1 MAAGTKYNLTPEY
14 KPEEFYRV
22 ETGVRKSGPWK
33 LDITN
38 LVVGSVLPVFTPVQA
53 DLKKR
58 TLVPVRNVKVVE
70 AYTTGDSNL
79 TIKVAKDSLA
89 YRGMFIGSGKK
100 GAEVA
105 SIDKSTKDYDVLTI
119 KAAFGENIAK
129 DTVLFEA
136 TAVGGTVK
144 KNTANFVL
152 YDAKKVESD
161 GAVLCTLLMQAYE
174 VKESKLV
181 LVPIHELDKVGLTS
195 RFQFEY

>member
-1 MAAGTKYNLTPEY
+1 MAAGTHYNLKPDY
-14 KPEEFYRV
+14 KPEEFYRI

-38 LVVGSVLPVFTPVQA
+38 LVIGSFLPVFTPVQA

-70 AYTTGDSNL
+70 AYTTGESNL

-89 YRGMFIGSGKK
+89 YQGMFIGSGKK

-105 SIDKSTKDYDVLTI
+105 SIDKSNKAYDVLTI

-129 DTVLFEA
+129 DAVLFEA
-136 TAVGGTVK
+136 TAVGS
-144 KNTANFVL
+144 FFI
-152 YDAKKVESD
+152 SD
-161 GAVLCTLLMQAYE
+161 HL
-174 VKESKLV
+174 
-181 LVPIHELDKVGLTS
+181 
-195 RFQFEY
+195 

>member
-1 MAAGTKYNLTPEY
+1 MAAGTHYDLKPDY

-38 LVVGSVLPVFTPVQA
+38 LVVGSTLPVFTPVQA
-53 DLKKR
+53 DLNKR
-58 TLVPVRNVKVVE
+58 TIVPVRNVKVVE
-70 AYTTGDSNL
+70 AYTTGDTALS
-79 TIKVAKDSLA
+79 IKVKKDSLA
-89 YRGMFIGSGKK
+89 YVGMFIGSGKK
-100 GAEVA
+100 GAEVSA
-105 SIDKSTKDYDVLTI
+105 IDKTNKAYDILTI

-129 DTVLFEA
+129 DAVLFEA
-136 TAVGGTVK
+136 TAVGGAAK
-144 KNTANFVL
+144 KNTANFVM
-152 YDAKKVESD
+152 YDEKKVESN

-181 LVPIHELDKVGLTS
+181 LPIHELDKTGLTS

>member
-1 MAAGTKYNLTPEY
+1 MAAGTKYNLNPEY

-38 LVVGSVLPVFTPVQA
+38 LVAGSVLPVFTPVQA

-89 YRGMFIGSGKK
+89 YQGMFIGSGKK

-105 SIDKSTKDYDVLTI
+105 SIDKSNKDYDVLTI

-136 TAVGGTVK
+136 TAVGETVK

-152 YDAKKVESD
+152 YETQRFLFEIDFLEKKRGCVN
-161 GAVLCTLLMQAYE
+161 
-174 VKESKLV
+174 
-181 LVPIHELDKVGLTS
+181 
-195 RFQFEY
+195 

>member
-1 MAAGTKYNLTPEY
+1 MAAGTHYELKPDY

-38 LVVGSVLPVFTPVQA
+38 LVIGSTLPVFTPVQA

-58 TLVPVRNVKVVE
+58 TLVPVRNVKVIE
-70 AYTTGDSNL
+70 AYTTGETALS
-79 TIKVAKDSLA
+79 IKIKKDSLA
-89 YRGMFIGSGKK
+89 YVGMFIGNGKK
-100 GAEVA
+100 GAEVTA
-105 SIDKSTKDYDVLTI
+105 IDKTNKAYDVLTI

-129 DTVLFEA
+129 DAVLFEA
-136 TAVGGTVK
+136 AKVDGTAK
-144 KNTANFVL
+144 KNTANFVM
-152 YDAKKVESD
+152 YDEKKVESN

-174 VKESKLV
+174 VKEGKLV
-181 LVPIHELDKVGLTS
+181 LPIHELDKVGLTS